1 MTSFI
6 EKSVNGM
13 ELNET
18 TIDMAGYK
26 LVKVRGIPQNPT
38 FNVNKFIDIIDNFV
52 TKDGDVFVA
61 TYVKAGTTWTQQIIN
76 QLLRK
81 GEPGGNYTETV
92 PWLEAAASE
101 MLQPREMAH
110 HTLDSI
116 NNLSAPRYFKTHAT
130 VSDLP
135 RGKANIKVIYVA
147 RNPKDSM
154 VSLYHHA
161 KSKPEFGYTG
171 DIQTFM
177 NIFLS
182 NQAENGSWFNHVIDW
197 YNKCK
202 AEPSTHLFLQ
212 YEEMYQNPAKA
223 VKIIA
228 DFLCIDVTDDIISNV
243 VKNSSISEM
252 RAVASNMAGLNHFR
266 QGGYGNW
273 RNVFTVSMNEFF
285 DDIYANKM
293 KNTDLKFNFG
303 PNAAGI
309 DVFM

>member
-1 MTSFI
+1 MSSYI
-6 EKSVNGM
+6 EKSIK
-13 ELNET
+13 ELESNDS
-18 TIDMAGYK
+18 INLAGYQ
-26 LVKVRGIPQNPT
+26 LVKVRGIQQNPT
-38 FNVNKFIDIIDNFV
+38 FNINKFEDIIDNFN

-61 TYVKAGTTWTQQIIN
+61 TYVKAGTTWTQQIIH

-101 MLQPREMAH
+101 LLQPREMAH

-116 NNLSAPRYFKTHAT
+116 NNLPAPRYFKTHAT

-171 DIQTFM
+171 DIQTFF

-182 NQAENGSWFNHVIDW
+182 NKAENASWFNHVIDW

-212 YEEMYQNPAKA
+212 YEEMYQNPSKA
-223 VKIIA
+223 VKTIANFLNIDVNDEIIA
-228 DFLCIDVTDDIISNV
+228 KV

-252 RAVASNMAGLNHFR
+252 RSSSNMAGLNHFR

-273 RNVFTVSMNEFF
+273 RNVFTVGMNELF
-285 DDIYANKM
+285 DDVYAYKM
-293 KNTDLKFNFG
+293 KDTDLKFNFG
-303 PNAAGI
+303 PNAAGV

>member
-1 MTSFI
+1 MSSYI
-6 EKSVNGM
+6 EKSIN
-13 ELNET
+13 ELESNDS
-18 TIDMAGYK
+18 IDMAGYQ
-26 LVKVRGIPQNPT
+26 LVNVRGIPQNPT
-38 FNVNKFIDIIDNFV
+38 FNIEKFEDIIDNFN

-61 TYVKAGTTWTQQIIN
+61 TYVKAGTTWTQQIIH

-110 HTLDSI
+110 HTLDTI
-116 NNLSAPRYFKTHAT
+116 NNLPGPRYFKTHAT

-171 DIQTFM
+171 DIQTFL

-202 AEPSTHLFLQ
+202 SEPSTHLFLQ
-212 YEEMYQNPAKA
+212 YEEMYQNPTKA
-223 VKIIA
+223 VKTIA
-228 DFLCIDVTDDIISNV
+228 EFLNIDVTDEVIANV

-252 RAVASNMAGLNHFR
+252 RAGASNMAGLNHFR

-285 DDIYANKM
+285 DDVYAYKM
-293 KNTDLKFNFG
+293 KGTDLKFNFG
-303 PNAAGI
+303 PNAAGV
-309 DVFM
+309 DVYM

>member
-1 MTSFI
+1 MSSYI
-6 EKSVNGM
+6 EKSIN
-13 ELNET
+13 ELESNDN
-18 TIDMAGYK
+18 IDMAGYQ
-26 LVKVRGIPQNPT
+26 LVNVRGIPQNPT
-38 FNVNKFIDIIDNFV
+38 FNIEKFEDIIDNFN

-61 TYVKAGTTWTQQIIN
+61 TYVKAGTTWTQQIIH

-110 HTLDSI
+110 HTLDTI
-116 NNLSAPRYFKTHAT
+116 NNLPGPRYFKTHAT

-171 DIQTFM
+171 DIQTFF

-182 NQAENGSWFNHVIDW
+182 SKAENASWFNHVIDW

-212 YEEMYQNPAKA
+212 YEEMYQNPSKA
-223 VKIIA
+223 VKTIANFLNIDVNDEIIA
-228 DFLCIDVTDDIISNV
+228 KV

-252 RAVASNMAGLNHFR
+252 RSSSNMAGLNHFR

-273 RNVFTVSMNEFF
+273 RNVFTVGMNEFF
-285 DDIYANKM
+285 DDVYAYKM
-293 KNTDLKFNFG
+293 KDTDLKFNFG
-303 PNAAGI
+303 PNAAGV

>member
-1 MTSFI
+1 MSSYI
-6 EKSVNGM
+6 EKSINDL
-13 ELNET
+13 ESNDS
-18 TIDMAGYK
+18 IDMAGYQ
-26 LVKVRGIPQNPT
+26 LVNVRGIPQNPT
-38 FNVNKFIDIIDNFV
+38 FNIEKFEDIIDNFN

-61 TYVKAGTTWTQQIIN
+61 TYVKAGTTWTQQIIH

-110 HTLDSI
+110 HTLDTI
-116 NNLSAPRYFKTHAT
+116 NNLPGPRYFKTHAT

-171 DIQTFM
+171 DIQTFF

-182 NQAENGSWFNHVIDW
+182 SKAENASWFNHVIDW

-212 YEEMYQNPAKA
+212 YEEMYQNPSKA
-223 VKIIA
+223 VKTIANFLNIDVNDEIIA
-228 DFLCIDVTDDIISNV
+228 KV

-252 RAVASNMAGLNHFR
+252 RSSSNMAGLNHFR

-273 RNVFTVSMNEFF
+273 RNVFTVGMNEFF
-285 DDIYANKM
+285 DDIYAYKM
-293 KNTDLKFNFG
+293 KDTDLKFNFG
-303 PNAAGI
+303 PNAAGV